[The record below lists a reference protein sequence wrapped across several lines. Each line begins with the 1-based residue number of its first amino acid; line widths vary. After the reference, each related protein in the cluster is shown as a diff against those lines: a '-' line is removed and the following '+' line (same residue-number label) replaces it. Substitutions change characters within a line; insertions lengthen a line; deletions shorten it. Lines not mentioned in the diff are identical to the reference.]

1 MANCKSSK
9 SESGFS
15 IVEVIFATGLLAVAV
30 VALAQMFTISVQN
43 NLNAK
48 TGSFTTTLAEQKMEQ
63 LRGLTYGFD
72 TIGLPLTDTTTDT
85 TSPTET
91 PLGAG
96 GKGLTASPAGTLVA
110 NVDGYVD
117 YIDQFGNILGGGTAV
132 RPRTVYI
139 RRWSIDPLP
148 TNPNNTIVIQVVV
161 TRAVNRGTADQTG
174 STIRL
179 KNEARIISIKTRKSQ

>member
-1 MANCKSSK
+1 MAKCRFSN
-9 SESGFS
+9 SERGFS
-15 IVEVIFATGLLAVAV
+15 IIETIFATGILATAV

-43 NLNAK
+43 NVNAK
-48 TGSFTTTLAEQKMEQ
+48 TGSYTTTLAEQKMEQ

-96 GKGLTASPAGTLVA
+96 GKGLTASPAGTLLA
-110 NVDGYVD
+110 NTDGYVD
-117 YIDQFGNILGGGTAV
+117 YVDQFGNVLGGGQAI
-132 RPRTVYI
+132 RPRTTYI

-148 TNPNNTIVIQVVV
+148 TNPNNTIIIQVLV
-161 TRAVNRGTADQTG
+161 TRKPNRGTADQNG
-174 STIRL
+174 STQRL
-179 KNEARIISIKTRKSQ
+179 ANEARIMSIKTRKSQ

>member
-1 MANCKSSK
+1 LAKCRFSN

-15 IVEVIFATGLLAVAV
+15 IVEVIFATGILATAV

-48 TGSFTTTLAEQKMEQ
+48 TGSFTTALAEQKMEQ

-72 TIGLPLTDTTTDT
+72 NIGLPLTDTTTDT
-85 TSPTET
+85 TSATET

-96 GKGLTASPAGTLVA
+96 GRGLQASPAGTLLA

-117 YIDQFGNILGGGTAV
+117 YIDQFGNILGGGTAP
-132 RPRTVYI
+132 RARTVYI

-148 TNPNNTIVIQVVV
+148 TNPNNTIVIQVLV
-161 TRAVNRGTADQTG
+161 TRRTNRGAADQNG
-174 STIRL
+174 STLRL
-179 KNEARIISIKTRKSQ
+179 AHEARITSIKTRKAQ